1 LTGARAW
8 PILKPMTPPTMLVF
22 VMDGCGACHS
32 YVPMLRQVG
41 RPYSQRV
48 RLQIIEITNSDAGK
62 KAGNEYKIK
71 ATPTTIVQSASGK
84 TYRRVGAL
92 PPDQISGLLAAAVR

>member
-1 LTGARAW
+1 
-8 PILKPMTPPTMLVF
+8 MLVF
-22 VMDGCGACHS
+22 VMDGCGACHA
-32 YVPMLRQVG
+32 YVPLLRQVG
-41 RPYSQRV
+41 RPYSRRV
-48 RLQIIEITNSDAGK
+48 RLQIIEITNSPEGQ

-92 PPDQISGLLAAAVR
+92 PPNQISDLLQAAVQ